1 MDIRHFFRRE
11 KEAKEIKDRVLRDMN
26 NLFKHEEEKRYYKPV
41 RVNNFW
47 SNNYINMKVTAIQI
61 KHYQLKNIL
70 IKLGHI

>member
-26 NLFKHEEEKRYYKPV
+26 NLFKHEEEPV

-70 IKLGHI
+70 IKFGHI